1 VRALELHARQQ
12 RAGQRHARPVFDL
25 ATAAD
30 HAAGAA
36 AEQKRTLELAQ
47 QQIGDSVSKRAAWSA
62 PTKTNSRSGFLA
74 TETGEDAAG
83 GAFHGR
89 AQVAIGID
97 C

>member
-1 VRALELHARQQ
+1 VRALERHARQQ
-12 RAGQRHARPVFDL
+12 RAGQRHARPVLDL

-36 AEQKRTLELAQ
+36 AEQKRTLELTQQQTGNGIEARRVVGADEDE
-47 QQIGDSVSKRAAWSA
+47 QQIG
-62 PTKTNSRSGFLA
+62 FLT
-74 TETGEDAAG
+74 TETGEDGAG